1 MTAAYGKDLR
11 ASVIRYYEEG
21 SHTQVEVSEILGIH
35 ISTFKRIY
43 KHYRETGQVELPKNK
58 AGRPSLISES
68 GYEQIKQWVQSKPTL
83 LLEEIQKRY
92 DEENQIKLSL
102 STICRALKQLSLNRK
117 KISHYAQE
125 QERED
130 VKKKKKL
137 PQRKC
142 KNKC

>member
-1 MTAAYGKDLR
+1 M
-11 ASVIRYYEEG
+11 
-21 SHTQVEVSEILGIH
+21 GIH

-43 KHYRETGQVELPKNK
+43 KHYRETGQVELPKNN

-83 LLEEIQKRY
+83 LLEEIQKKY

-102 STICRALKQLSLNRK
+102 STICRTLKELSLNRK

>member
-1 MTAAYGKDLR
+1 MTAAYGKELR

-92 DEENQIKLSL
+92 YEENQIKLSL
-102 STICRALKQLSLNRK
+102 STICRALKQLSLNR
-117 KISHYAQE
+117 QE
-125 QERED
+125 NQSLRSRTRERGR
-130 VKKKKKL
+130 KKKEKITAKKV
-137 PQRKC
+137 QK
-142 KNKC
+142 